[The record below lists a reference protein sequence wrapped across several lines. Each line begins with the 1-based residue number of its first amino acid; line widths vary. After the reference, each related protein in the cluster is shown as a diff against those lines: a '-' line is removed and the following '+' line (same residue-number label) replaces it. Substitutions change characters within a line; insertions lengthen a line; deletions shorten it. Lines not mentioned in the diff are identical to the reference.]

1 MVIFFF
7 SHVEWTIH
15 DLASN
20 MQGEGQTD
28 VLIMDFAKAFDK
40 VGYRRLIHTQGFQK
54 AQYWVLASSYCT
66 YSPVHVKDL
75 AESLS
80 TRVRLL
86 VTLYYTWLFSEWFCE
101 PTGRSTRIIVIF
113 METLYNPYN
122 LEESPLYTM

>member
-1 MVIFFF
+1 MHLKSQSSLFQKWSFFF

-20 MQGEGQTD
+20 MPGEGLTD
-28 VLIMDFAKAFDK
+28 ILIMDFAKAFDK
-40 VGYRRLIHTQGFQK
+40 VGYRPLIHRQGFQK
-54 AQYWVLASSYCT
+54 AQYWVLAPSYCT

-86 VTLYYTWLFSEWFCE
+86 ADDT
-101 PTGRSTRIIVIF
+101 I
-113 METLYNPYN
+113 
-122 LEESPLYTM
+122 

>member
-20 MQGEGQTD
+20 MQGEGQPD

-40 VGYRRLIHTQGFQK
+40 VGYRRLIHRQGFQK

-66 YSPVHVKDL
+66 YSPIHVKDL

-86 VTLYYTWLFSEWFCE
+86 ADDTILYLAIQSMNN
-101 PTGRSTRIIVIF
+101 SV
-113 METLYNPYN
+113 N
-122 LEESPLYTM
+122 LEDLQ